1 MTPPHGFSRR
11 CRKKG
16 NNMTHEQNKPKPTRK
31 AGYAYVPVQ
40 RLGKLYKPSAA
51 LQAGTVFPELNITI
65 EQYERGLYNG
75 K

>member
-1 MTPPHGFSRR
+1 MNF
-11 CRKKG
+11 
-16 NNMTHEQNKPKPTRK
+16 EQTQPKPVRK
-31 AGYAYVPVQ
+31 VGYAYVPVQ
-40 RLGKLYKPSAA
+40 KLGKLYKPSAA